1 MCNNIKA
8 DIVCF
13 YIIETEDKR
22 LGAIVFYII
31 IIVAIVN
38 ISKKNQ
44 KNNST
49 SQNQRAGTRISSAQP
64 TMNNVQRTNPTP
76 KTTAQVPTQKPV
88 QPQQKVLANEPTT
101 ANVSGSTTEMLRKK
115 AEEDQANH
123 EKEKKLAEYKQKKS
137 YMGKR
142 YAQRY
147 LLGDPVPKNMRV
159 KCCGY
164 CGAENLI
171 TYGSREQLL
180 CYFCREDLK

>member
-49 SQNQRAGTRISSAQP
+49 SQNQGAGTKISSAPPRTNTVPP
-64 TMNNVQRTNPTP
+64 TNTTRTTTVTARPTTQNQAKPQQNKPAVNVQ
-76 KTTAQVPTQKPV
+76 
-88 QPQQKVLANEPTT
+88 E
-101 ANVSGSTTEMLRKK
+101 STTEMLRKK

-123 EKEKKLAEYKQKKS
+123 DKEKKLAEYKQKKS
-137 YMGKR
+137 HMGKR

-147 LLGDPVPKNMRV
+147 LIGDSVPKNMRI

-164 CGAENLI
+164 CGAENLVA
-171 TYGSREQLL
+171 YGNREQLL